1 MEPALF
7 NPSQQDLKIPK
18 TFRKHVEKKKEKKR
32 RGSKIPKQKKKLQR
46 NTKESLKNLHLW
58 QWSQVGGRLNS
69 GSKLLYFI
77 LFLFFLPL
85 TVQWKPVV
93 VNTF

>member
-18 TFRKHVEKKKEKKR
+18 TFRKHVEKKKKKKKKKEDQR
-32 RGSKIPKQKKKLQR
+32 SQNRKKKLQR

-77 LFLFFLPL
+77 LFLFFCP
-85 TVQWKPVV
+85 
-93 VNTF
+93 